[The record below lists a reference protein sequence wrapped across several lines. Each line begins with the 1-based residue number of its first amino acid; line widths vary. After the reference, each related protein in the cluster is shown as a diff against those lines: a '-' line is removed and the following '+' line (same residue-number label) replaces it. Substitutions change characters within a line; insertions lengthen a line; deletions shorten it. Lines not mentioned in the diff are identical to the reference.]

1 MNFNQRELRTALV
14 LVSGGLDSQLAV
26 CVLRRAGVMVKGIVF
41 DSPFFDAEKG
51 RRACHNLGVQ
61 CHTYNFLPDI
71 IELIDHP
78 KHGFGGYMNPC
89 IDCHARM
96 LKRAGQ
102 MLPELGC
109 DFLATGEVLD
119 ERPMSQSRRTLKLV
133 ENDSSFSDLILR
145 PLSAL
150 HLEPTLPERDG
161 WIDRE
166 KLLDLRGRGRK
177 RQFALAKEFG
187 ITDYPT
193 PAGGC
198 RLTEPNF
205 CRRLK
210 DMKEHEGI
218 AGARDIQLLKIGR
231 HFRLGPSVKLIV
243 GRDAE
248 ENARIEA
255 SVELYDLLLKVDR
268 VPGPSALLPLTAG
281 DDEIL
286 LSARICASYSDA
298 PRAGSVSV
306 KVKSSRGT
314 RIIKV
319 DAAQRPAIESIMI

>member
-1 MNFNQRELRTALV
+1 MNQGEKRSALV

-51 RRACHNLGVQ
+51 RRACHNLGVT
-61 CHTYNFLPDI
+61 CYTYNFLPEI
-71 IELIDHP
+71 IDLIHGP
-78 KHGFGGYMNPC
+78 RHGFGSCMNPC
-89 IDCHARM
+89 IDCHAMM

-102 MLPELGC
+102 MLRELGC

-133 ENDSSFSDLILR
+133 ENDSAFADLILR

-161 WIDRE
+161 WIDRD
-166 KLLDLRGRGRK
+166 KLLDLKGRGRK

-187 ITDYPT
+187 ITDFPT
-193 PAGGC
+193 PSGGC

-210 DMKEHEGI
+210 DMKDHEGI
-218 AGARDIQLLKIGR
+218 AGVRAIELLKVGR
-231 HFRLGPSVKLIV
+231 HFRVSRSTKLIL

-255 SVELYDLLLKVDR
+255 SVELYDLLLKVDG
-268 VPGPSALLPLTAG
+268 VPGPSAILPLTAT
-281 DDEIL
+281 DDDIV
-286 LSARICASYSDA
+286 LSAQICASYSDA
-298 PRAGSVSV
+298 PRSGKICV
-306 KVKSSRGT
+306 KVKSCRGT
-314 RIIKV
+314 RAV
-319 DAAQRPAIESIMI
+319 QVEAAGRSLIDSLLV